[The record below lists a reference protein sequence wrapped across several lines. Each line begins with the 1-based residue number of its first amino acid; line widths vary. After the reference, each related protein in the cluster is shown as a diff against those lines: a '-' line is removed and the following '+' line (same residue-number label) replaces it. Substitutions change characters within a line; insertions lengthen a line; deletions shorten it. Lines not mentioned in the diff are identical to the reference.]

1 MSVRILTGPG
11 LTEPPTPVVSL
22 NPHITP
28 RGTLSIEGV
37 EIPAIAAKT
46 DNRTI
51 IVTLEN
57 GWRVRFAFP
66 MVKAGE

>member
-28 RGTLSIEGV
+28 RGTLSIAGV

-46 DNRTI
+46 DNSD
-51 IVTLEN
+51 VGE
-57 GWRVRFAFP
+57 RVEGAIC
-66 MVKAGE
+66 VSHG